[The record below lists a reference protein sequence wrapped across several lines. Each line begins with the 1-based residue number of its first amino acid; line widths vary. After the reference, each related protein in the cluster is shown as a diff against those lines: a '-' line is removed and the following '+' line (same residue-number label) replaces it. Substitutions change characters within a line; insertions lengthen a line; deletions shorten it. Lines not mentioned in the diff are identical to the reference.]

1 MKTFKERLELLDK
14 ALSRETPES
23 LFEKLQSYGNADYS
37 FEDMMDDIPEICWQ
51 TCHWNNDQKVQ
62 RTIVCAANRFKL
74 KGGGTLVIPGA
85 RHYSKDM
92 AEVLDVVGPQLVS
105 QQVCG
110 DDQGFIDQYSNYWT
124 REEAM
129 VIATYAGQVRIERG
143 GSEKELYSEDL
154 Y

>member
-1 MKTFKERLELLDK
+1 MNPFINRLKMLNVP
-14 ALSRETPES
+14 LSRETPES
-23 LFEKLQSYGNADYS
+23 LVEKFKAHGYKCAE
-37 FEDMMDDIPEICWQ
+37 EDILKEVPEICWQ
-51 TCHWNNDQKVQ
+51 SAYWDENQKYQ
-62 RTIVCAANRFKL
+62 RRIVCAANRFKL
-74 KGGGTLVIPGA
+74 KDGRTLIIPGA

-92 AEVLDVVGPQLVS
+92 AEVLDVVKPQLVT
-105 QQVCG
+105 QQVCD

-129 VIATYAGQVRIERG
+129 IIATYAGQVHIERG